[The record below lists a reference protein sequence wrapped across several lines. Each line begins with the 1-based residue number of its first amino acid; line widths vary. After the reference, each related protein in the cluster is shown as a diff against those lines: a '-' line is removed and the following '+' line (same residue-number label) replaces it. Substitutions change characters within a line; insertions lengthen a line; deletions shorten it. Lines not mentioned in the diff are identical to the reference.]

1 MAAAA
6 TSTRNA
12 DRSMKKALP
21 VKPAAL
27 IFIAVFYAGQ
37 LIKLIINE
45 HEGFYIPTMPRHDT
59 PKQILDDQI
68 EEKFFKKLFLNILNT
83 IFLICALGRRILF
96 FRANSSCYFLL
107 III

>member
-1 MAAAA
+1 MTMAAAA

-37 LIKLIINE
+37 LVKLIIN
-45 HEGFYIPTMPRHDT
+45 D
-59 PKQILDDQI
+59 K
-68 EEKFFKKLFLNILNT
+68 
-83 IFLICALGRRILF
+83 A
-96 FRANSSCYFLL
+96 ANMKAFISRYAEA
-107 III
+107 